1 MKRTVLL
8 LLCLMSMVGIK
19 AQTLV
24 IWDAENVLQR
34 VDLKTKPVISIL
46 DDKYV
51 VTGDGINL
59 EYKITEVRRF
69 TYENQQT
76 GVNNAR
82 TQTSI
87 RRRDDRIVICNESSA
102 DAISLYTAAGIRVPV
117 RLIKEGN
124 DMVLYLNN
132 LSTGVY
138 LLTVN
143 GQTTKLTKK

>member
-69 TYENQQT
+69 TYENQKT

-87 RRRDDRIVICNESSA
+87 RRRGDRIVICNESSA
-102 DAISLYTAAGIRVPV
+102 DAISLCTVAGIRVPM

>member
-1 MKRTVLL
+1 
-8 LLCLMSMVGIK
+8 MVGIK